1 MNRIILKLF
10 AVSLVLALSI
20 SVGSAGVEWEILNTL
35 KLDVPPLDVAIFPN
49 GKYVFILTHDSS
61 VRIYD
66 LDGHLKNKFK
76 VVKQALDFAIADN
89 GRSVFVL
96 THNGRIYVYGLD
108 GRLRNKIEVGKQI
121 DHIKVGPKGERLF
134 ATNRQ
139 NQTLDVIA
147 LDFFQKISI
156 EGSPF
161 KGPENAPVVIAEF
174 SDFE

>member
-1 MNRIILKLF
+1 MNRKILKLYT
-10 AVSLVLALSI
+10 VSLVLALSI
-20 SVGSAGVEWEILNTL
+20 SVGSATVEWEILNTL

-66 LDGHLKNKFK
+66 LDGRLRNKFK

-96 THNGRIYVYGLD
+96 THNGSIHMYGLD

-121 DHIKVGPKGERLF
+121 DHITLGPKGERLF

-139 NQTLDVIA
+139 NQTVEVIA
-147 LDFFQKISI
+147 LDYIQYISTQ
-156 EGSPF
+156 GSPF
-161 KGPENAPVVIAEF
+161 KGPENAPVVISEF

>member
-1 MNRIILKLF
+1 MNRIVFKLF
-10 AVSLVLALSI
+10 AVTLVLALSI
-20 SVGSAGVEWEILNTL
+20 SVGSAAVEFEILKTL
-35 KLDVPPLDVAIFPN
+35 KLDTPALDVAVFPN

-66 LDGHLKNKFK
+66 LDGRLRDEFK
-76 VVKQALDFAIADN
+76 VAQKASSLAIADK

-96 THNGRIYVYGLD
+96 ADNGRIYKYGLD
-108 GRLRNKIEVGKQI
+108 GHLRDKIETGKQI
-121 DHIKVGPKGERLF
+121 DQIKLDPRGTHLF

-139 NQTLDVIA
+139 KKTLDIIA
-147 LDFFQKISI
+147 LDFIQKISI

-161 KGPENAPVVIAEF
+161 KGPENAPIVITEF